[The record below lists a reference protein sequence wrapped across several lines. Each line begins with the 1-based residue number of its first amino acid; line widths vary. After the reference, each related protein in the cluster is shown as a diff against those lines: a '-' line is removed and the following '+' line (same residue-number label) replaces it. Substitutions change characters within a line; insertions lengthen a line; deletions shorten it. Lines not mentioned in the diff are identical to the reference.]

1 MPAALAA
8 MRSCFRNKND
18 RRRLSS
24 QDAPQARL
32 HHRLGRTPM
41 IRNPVFDFVTG
52 AMLAMGGPMALVLPQ
67 RIFLEML
74 ANAARAPVGREG
86 RPRVS

>member
-1 MPAALAA
+1 
-8 MRSCFRNKND
+8 
-18 RRRLSS
+18 
-24 QDAPQARL
+24 
-32 HHRLGRTPM
+32 M